1 MFRLLTSCWSQLKTE
16 KTRRNVTVI
25 IIGLDNSGKT
35 LLVEV
40 FRRLLPSRM
49 DNFVA
54 PELTTLL
61 LDEYEVSI
69 YDLDGGMQGREIWS
83 NYYAQAH
90 GLVFVLDSSDFG
102 RMQEAKMIL
111 TCLLSDQRVA
121 GKPIL
126 VLANKQD
133 KQYALLP
140 REIIKCLL
148 LERLVNESKSCC
160 RVEPCSA
167 IKEAQGKN
175 HQPIIKGLRWLL
187 AATGDKYGDL
197 CTHRLPFTLDIPT
210 SKGTRGSQ
218 RRCSSDR
225 YMSLLCGP
233 SHCPKAYGREGGKS
247 GIQLRRLRCFHLFVL
262 PIFLSFTTRM
272 GMPIEKRQ
280 HQGQC
285 PMEARPLKPV
295 LLVNG
300 SLNVT
305 APETTP

>member
-40 FRRLLPSRM
+40 FRRLLPRRM

-54 PELTTLL
+54 SELTTLL

-69 YDLDGGMQGREIWS
+69 YDLDGGMQGREIWP

-133 KQYALLP
+133 KEYALLP
-140 REIIKCLL
+140 REIIKYLL

-197 CTHRLPFTLDIPT
+197 CTHQLPFTPDIPT
-210 SKGTRGSQ
+210 SKGTRGSR
-218 RRCSSDR
+218 RRCSSD
-225 YMSLLCGP
+225 
-233 SHCPKAYGREGGKS
+233 
-247 GIQLRRLRCFHLFVL
+247 
-262 PIFLSFTTRM
+262 SFTTRM
-272 GMPIEKRQ
+272 GMSIEKRQ
-280 HQGQC
+280 HRGQC